1 MTPEEQRLYELL
13 NTPRSPATGIAAMQP
28 GPEAPRFASGGLP
41 DIATYL
47 GLHGDFLG
55 GHYKIDPRRPIGWE
69 IPVHMQYTRPLYGG
83 ELNAEATLTP
93 EQRALLIQ
101 YHKDF

>member
-1 MTPEEQRLYELL
+1 MTPEEQRLYEML
-13 NTPRSPATGIAAMQP
+13 NIPRPPAAGIASVQA
-28 GPEAPRFASGGLP
+28 APASNLDAGGIP
-41 DIATYL
+41 DIAAYL

-55 GHYKIDPRRPIGWE
+55 GHYKIDPRRPVGWE
-69 IPVHMQYTRPLYGG
+69 IPLHMQYTRPLYGG